1 MNETVNNNL
10 KIIKARVEQD
20 KYAAVELKIIKA
32 NGREVLKDLYV
43 EKEMNQGEIFTAS
56 DNVLVSLHRSLRSG
70 EVANLQLISST
81 GEVLMRPE
89 FSEINQFDNGLFVGV
104 KAVSNMISIKNN
116 QALKTDALK
125 VQEIATD
132 SKSIKE
138 QMIHTMKSNH
148 PDRELRF
155 IYEDAYNEA
164 AVYKI
169 EKIDGKYSSKLV
181 GDKASF
187 IATDGINVYSHSN
200 IVADI
205 TKIEKVGEEEV
216 VVKNIEKVEMPTLN
230 FGKIDHSVSMFEQY
244 APKSIP
250 TPPEQIQEIKPIISE
265 VNVDQVVIPVAD
277 HKPIQ
282 EEKIESAPK
291 NNFFEDVD
299 TSVLVNEP
307 IAISDEKVLI
317 EEDIPKKKPQTFDE
331 FFGVSESVAEEKSM
345 PVVEF
350 EDYDSTDKYEQLGD
364 MISKIITEQKEA
376 RDRLSEY
383 ETQVRDMEERLS
395 KANQEIENKT
405 KKVNTLINQNRQIG
419 DENRS
424 LKNRVNGLEGKVEKL
439 EQSNEQYLKENDRL
453 KTEAN
458 KGNAKLNGII
468 SSVSELLGSYGE
480 SDHSYAVKKKVA

>member
-187 IATDGINVYSHSN
+187 IATDGIN
-200 IVADI
+200 
-205 TKIEKVGEEEV
+205 
-216 VVKNIEKVEMPTLN
+216 
-230 FGKIDHSVSMFEQY
+230 
-244 APKSIP
+244 
-250 TPPEQIQEIKPIISE
+250 
-265 VNVDQVVIPVAD
+265 
-277 HKPIQ
+277 
-282 EEKIESAPK
+282 
-291 NNFFEDVD
+291 
-299 TSVLVNEP
+299 
-307 IAISDEKVLI
+307 
-317 EEDIPKKKPQTFDE
+317 
-331 FFGVSESVAEEKSM
+331 
-345 PVVEF
+345 
-350 EDYDSTDKYEQLGD
+350 
-364 MISKIITEQKEA
+364 
-376 RDRLSEY
+376 
-383 ETQVRDMEERLS
+383 
-395 KANQEIENKT
+395 
-405 KKVNTLINQNRQIG
+405 
-419 DENRS
+419 
-424 LKNRVNGLEGKVEKL
+424 
-439 EQSNEQYLKENDRL
+439 
-453 KTEAN
+453 
-458 KGNAKLNGII
+458 
-468 SSVSELLGSYGE
+468 
-480 SDHSYAVKKKVA
+480 